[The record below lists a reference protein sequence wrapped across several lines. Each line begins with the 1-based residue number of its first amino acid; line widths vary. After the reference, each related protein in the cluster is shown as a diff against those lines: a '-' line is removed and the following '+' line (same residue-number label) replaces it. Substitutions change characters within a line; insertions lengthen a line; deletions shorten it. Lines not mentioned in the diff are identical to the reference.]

1 MLNDFEAAFGQGV
14 DVLLHPTAPTPAFA
28 LAEKLNP
35 VDMYINDIMTIPASM
50 AGTLLPNPE
59 SEVDCSHQAHTSFQR
74 PPGLPAVSVPVR
86 QSAASNLPQGLQL
99 VGRYMDEGTLLAA
112 ARLLEQAFPR
122 AHALRPPLA

>member
-1 MLNDFEAAFGQGV
+1 
-14 DVLLHPTAPTPAFA
+14 
-28 LAEKLNP
+28 
-35 VDMYINDIMTIPASM
+35 MYINDIMTIPASM

-59 SEVDCSHQAHTSFQR
+59 SGVDCSHQAHTSFQR